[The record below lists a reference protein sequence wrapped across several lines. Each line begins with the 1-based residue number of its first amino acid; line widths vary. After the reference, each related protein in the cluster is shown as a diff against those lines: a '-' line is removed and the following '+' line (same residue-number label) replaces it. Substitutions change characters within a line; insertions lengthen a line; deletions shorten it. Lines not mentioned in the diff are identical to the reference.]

1 MSRQPLHF
9 DSLSFLEGDRRVF
22 LISGELHYFRVPR
35 AGWRDRLE
43 KLKAAGGNCVAKP
56 AKVLRQALGR
66 LGWSPVVHCDNP
78 NIWTSLLSD
87 GQHHLLFLLNLFTG
101 VLTANVAYTDPASG
115 RVIEPGPQTLPG
127 ISVRVIP

>member
-1 MSRQPLHF
+1 VSRQPLHF

-35 AGWRDRLE
+35 ADWRDRLE

-56 AKVLRQALGR
+56 AKVLRPPTAA
-66 LGWSPVVHCDNP
+66 PVVRCDNP